1 MIRKLRLRFVLIT
14 MLSVVLVLGAI
25 ILTIN
30 VMNYSEV
37 RGNADKILDMLD
49 RNGGGFDGPDFGGNP
64 NPHPNRFNEET
75 PFETRFFTV
84 KYNSDET
91 VEVNTNHIA
100 AIQDA
105 QAISMA
111 DAILLKNRA
120 RGYESIYRYKVC
132 DSSNGVMIIFMDCT
146 RQLETANSFLLYSLI
161 ISLCGVLCVFILVFF
176 LSKRV
181 VLPIALSYE
190 RQKRFITNAGH
201 ELKTP
206 LSIISANNE
215 LIELE
220 TGESESTAAISKQ
233 ISRMASMV
241 KNLTL
246 LARLD
251 EEEKISSLKSF
262 CISDTLENVVDSIS
276 AVFKSKGIEVITDI
290 QENVLYKGEEGLITQ
305 LFQVLLDN
313 AVKYCIS
320 KVGIR
325 LYEVSSHIHIEI
337 KNDAKEIPLGSLDY
351 CFERFYRSSSSRAES
366 IEGSGIGLSI
376 AKEIVNLH
384 KAEIH
389 AVGLENSVF
398 QIKLVL

>member
-64 NPHPNRFNEET
+64 NIHPNRFNEET

-84 KYNSDET
+84 KYNLDET

-111 DAILLKNRA
+111 DDILLKNRV

-132 DSSNGVMIIFMDCT
+132 DSSDGVMIIFMDCT

-161 ISLCGVLCVFILVFF
+161 ISLCGVFCVFILVFF

-220 TGESESTAAISKQ
+220 TGESESTTAITKQ

-262 CISDTLENVVDSIS
+262 CISETLENVVDSIS

-376 AKEIVNLH
+376 ANEIVNLH

-389 AVGLENSVF
+389 AVGLEGSFF

>member
-1 MIRKLRLRFVLIT
+1 
-14 MLSVVLVLGAI
+14 
-25 ILTIN
+25 
-30 VMNYSEV
+30 
-37 RGNADKILDMLD
+37 MLD
-49 RNGGGFDGPDFGGNP
+49 
-64 NPHPNRFNEET
+64 
-75 PFETRFFTV
+75 
-84 KYNSDET
+84 S
-91 VEVNTNHIA
+91 
-100 AIQDA
+100 
-105 QAISMA
+105 
-111 DAILLKNRA
+111 LK
-120 RGYESIYRYKVC
+120 
-132 DSSNGVMIIFMDCT
+132 
-146 RQLETANSFLLYSLI
+146 QQNSFLLYSLI

-220 TGESESTAAISKQ
+220 AGESESTAAISKQ
-233 ISRMASMV
+233 ISRMTAMV

-262 CISDTLENVVDSIS
+262 CISETLENVIDSIS
-276 AVFKSKGIEVITDI
+276 AVFKAKGIDVTLDI

-313 AVKYCIS
+313 AIKYCIS
-320 KVGIR
+320 RVGIR
-325 LYEVSSHIHIEI
+325 LYEASNHIHIEI

-398 QIKLVL
+398 QIKLFL